1 MGGLISEREDILEED
16 TLRARWYGLL
26 GSLLAAPPTAKLL
39 QTIGAIEG
47 DETGLGQAVAQVAA
61 AARASTVDDVGQEY
75 HDLFIGVGGGELLP
89 YGSYYLAG
97 FTYEKP
103 LAKLRIEMTRL
114 GIARA
119 DGMHEPED
127 HVASLCEIMS
137 GLITGA
143 YGEPADLAKQQAFYD
158 VHVGSWAALF
168 FRDLEAA
175 ESANLY
181 RPVGTVGRLFLEIEG
196 QAFKMAA

>member
-1 MGGLISEREDILEED
+1 MGGLISEPQDIPEED
-16 TLRARWYGLL
+16 GLRAQWYGLL
-26 GSLLAAPPTAKLL
+26 AGLLVAPPTAELL
-39 QTIGAIEG
+39 ETVGAITG
-47 DETGLGQAVAQVAA
+47 DDTGLGQAMARVAA
-61 AARASTVDDVGQEY
+61 VARAGTVEAVAEEY

-114 GIARA
+114 GIVRA
-119 DGMHEPED
+119 DDMHEPED
-127 HVASLCEIMS
+127 HIASLLGIMG

-143 YGEPADLAKQQAFYD
+143 YGEPADLANQQAFFD

-175 ESANLY
+175 PSADFY
-181 RPVGTVGRLFLEIEG
+181 KPVGTVGRLFLDVEG

>member
-1 MGGLISEREDILEED
+1 MGGLISETQNIPEED
-16 TLRARWYGLL
+16 GLRAQWYGLL
-26 GSLLAAPPTAKLL
+26 AGLLVAPPTAESLA
-39 QTIGAIEG
+39 TIGAITG
-47 DETGLGQAVAQVAA
+47 DDTGLGQAMTGVAA
-61 AARASTVDDVGQEY
+61 AARAGTVEAVAEEY

-114 GIARA
+114 GIVRA
-119 DGMHEPED
+119 DDMHEPED
-127 HVASLCEIMS
+127 HIASVLEIMS

-143 YGEPADLAKQQAFYD
+143 YGEPADLANQHAFYD
-158 VHVGSWAALF
+158 VHVGSWAELF

-175 ESANLY
+175 PSANFY
-181 RPVGTVGRLFLEIEG
+181 QPVGAVGRLFLDVEG

>member
-1 MGGLISEREDILEED
+1 MGGLISETQDIPEED
-16 TLRARWYGLL
+16 GLRAQWYGLL
-26 GSLLAAPPTAKLL
+26 AGLLVAPPTAELL
-39 QTIGAIEG
+39 ETLGAIEG
-47 DETGLGQAVAQVAA
+47 DETGLGKAITRVAA
-61 AARASTVDDVGQEY
+61 AARAGTVEAVAEEF

-114 GIARA
+114 GIVRA
-119 DGMHEPED
+119 DDMHEPED
-127 HVASLCEIMS
+127 HIASLLEIMS

-143 YGEPADLAKQQAFYD
+143 YGEPADLANQQAFFD

-175 ESANLY
+175 PSANFY
-181 RPVGTVGRLFLEIEG
+181 KPVGTVGRLFLDVEG

>member
-1 MGGLISEREDILEED
+1 MGGVNRESQDIPEED
-16 TLRARWYGLL
+16 ALRAQWYGLL
-26 GSLLAAPPTAKLL
+26 AGLLAAPPTAELL
-39 QTIGAIEG
+39 ETIGAIEG
-47 DETGLGQAVAQVAA
+47 DETELGQAMTRLAA
-61 AARASTVDDVGQEY
+61 AARASTVEAVAEE
-75 HDLFIGVGGGELLP
+75 HHNIFIGVGGGELLP
-89 YGSYYLAG
+89 YGSYYLSG

-119 DGMHEPED
+119 DDIHEPED
-127 HVASLCEIMS
+127 HIASLCDIMC

-143 YGEPADLAKQQAFYD
+143 YGEPADLAKQQAFFD

-175 ESANLY
+175 ESAKFY
-181 RPVGTVGRLFLEIEG
+181 QPVGTVGRLFLEIEG

>member
-1 MGGLISEREDILEED
+1 MGSLISETKDFPEED
-16 TLRARWYGLL
+16 GLRAQWYGLL
-26 GSLLAAPPTAKLL
+26 SGLLVAPPAAELL
-39 QTIGAIEG
+39 ETLGAIEG
-47 DETGLGQAVAQVAA
+47 DETGLGAAVTRVAA
-61 AARASTVDDVGQEY
+61 AARAGTVEAVAQEY

-114 GIARA
+114 GIVRA
-119 DGMHEPED
+119 DDIHEPED
-127 HVASLCEIMS
+127 HVASLLEVMS

-143 YGEPADLAKQQAFYD
+143 YGEPADLASQQAFFD
-158 VHVGSWAALF
+158 VHVGSWAELF

-175 ESANLY
+175 PSANFY
-181 RPVGTVGRLFLEIEG
+181 QPVATVGRLFLDVEG

>member
-1 MGGLISEREDILEED
+1 MGGFNSGSQDIPEED
-16 TLRARWYGLL
+16 ALRAQWYGLL
-26 GSLLAAPPTAKLL
+26 AGLLAAAPTAKLL
-39 QTIGAIEG
+39 ETIGAIEG
-47 DETGLGQAVAQVAA
+47 DETELGQAVTRLAA
-61 AARASTVDDVGQEY
+61 AARASTVEAVAEEHQNI
-75 HDLFIGVGGGELLP
+75 FIGVGGGELLP

-114 GIARA
+114 GIVRA
-119 DGMHEPED
+119 DDVHEPED
-127 HVASLCEIMS
+127 HIASLCEIMG

-143 YGEPADLAKQQAFYD
+143 YGEPAVLAKQQAFFD

-175 ESANLY
+175 PSAKFY
-181 RPVGTVGRLFLEIEG
+181 QPVGTVGRLFLGVEG

>member
-1 MGGLISEREDILEED
+1 MGGVVNGHQDIPEED
-16 TLRARWYGLL
+16 ALRAQCYGFL
-26 GSLLAAPPTAKLL
+26 GSLLGAPPTAELL
-39 QTIGAIEG
+39 ETLGAIAG
-47 DETGLGQAVAQVAA
+47 DESGLGQAMTRVAA
-61 AARASTVDDVGQEY
+61 AAQANTVETVGGEF

-119 DGMHEPED
+119 DDMREPED
-127 HVASLCEIMS
+127 HIASLCEMMS

-143 YGEPADLAKQQAFYD
+143 YGQPAELAKQQAFFD

-175 ESANLY
+175 PSANFY
-181 RPVGTVGRLFLEIEG
+181 QPVGTVGRLFLEVEE